1 MWRQRQPG
9 TRRAEVAL
17 RLLKTQPVHL
27 WTYAGFWPL
36 VTVRMQDVSSR
47 HPKKWQKIKP
57 KSDISLSV
65 KYQQSHLPPPIRP
78 VSHHG
83 SRIFQKAWTSL
94 TDASRKENVIKR
106 EPASLKSKCGKRLSL
121 KQFILYFLG
130 QTDTDFCISVM
141 LRRTAQ
147 NEGSDTVKAYLE
159 LWIQT
164 LQTMATLSNV
174 PLIHVFLL

>member
-1 MWRQRQPG
+1 M
-9 TRRAEVAL
+9 L
-17 RLLKTQPVHL
+17 C
-27 WTYAGFWPL
+27 FWPL
-36 VTVRMQDVSSR
+36 VTVKMQDISSL
-47 HPKKWQKIKP
+47 HPMKWQKIKP

-83 SRIFQKAWTSL
+83 FRIFQKAWTSP
-94 TDASRKENVIKR
+94 TDASRKENVIKC
-106 EPASLKSKCGKRLSL
+106 EPASLKRKCGKRLSL

-130 QTDTDFCISVM
+130 QTVDTDFCISVM

-147 NEGSDTVKAYLE
+147 TEGSNTIKAYLE

-164 LQTMATLSNV
+164 MQTMAALSNV

>member
-27 WTYAGFWPL
+27 WTCAGVLAFSHCEDAGHQFPSPEEVTEDKTKIRYQL
-36 VTVRMQDVSSR
+36 VCQISTIPSASPDKTRLSS
-47 HPKKWQKIKP
+47 W
-57 KSDISLSV
+57 L
-65 KYQQSHLPPPIRP
+65 
-78 VSHHG
+78 
-83 SRIFQKAWTSL
+83 QKAWTRL

-106 EPASLKSKCGKRLSL
+106 EPASLKSKCGQRLSP

-130 QTDTDFCISVM
+130 QTDTDFCTSMM

-147 NEGSDTVKAYLE
+147 NEGSDTIKAYLE

-164 LQTMATLSNV
+164 MQPMATLSNV
-174 PLIHVFLL
+174 PLSHVFLL